1 MTVVFSHQQGGEIT
15 DAAQAWCKNRQCWK
29 SVHSELQ
36 QGLGTMH
43 MLWGRACRHNSHSV
57 LAEADAAA
65 MGLLA
70 ERK

>member
-15 DAAQAWCKNRQCWK
+15 DAALPWCKSWRCWK
-29 SVHSELQ
+29 SVRSELL
-36 QGLGTMH
+36 QGLGAMR
-43 MLWGRACRHNSHSV
+43 MLLWKACRHNSHSV